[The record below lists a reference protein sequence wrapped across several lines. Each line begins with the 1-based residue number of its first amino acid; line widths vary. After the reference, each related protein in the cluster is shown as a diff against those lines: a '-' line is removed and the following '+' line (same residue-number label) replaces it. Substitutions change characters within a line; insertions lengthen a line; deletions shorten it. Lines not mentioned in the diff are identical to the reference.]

1 MEKRKAQ
8 YPLAEVRRLVQERR
22 VGFTKTALEGGTA
35 MGFDAEEM
43 LQIVAKLKAKD
54 LHKSMTTHRDHKV
67 WQDVYRAD
75 TDRGVAYV
83 KLTVVEDLLIVSFK
97 EKDA

>member
-1 MEKRKAQ
+1 MEKRKAH
-8 YPLAEVRRLVQERR
+8 YPLADVKRLVEERR
-22 VGFTKTALEGGTA
+22 ASFTKTALEDGTA

-54 LHKSMTTHRDHKV
+54 LHKSMTTHSDHKV
-67 WQDVYRAD
+67 WQDVYHAD

>member
-8 YPLAEVRRLVQERR
+8 YPLAEVRRLVDGQR

-43 LQIVAKLKAKD
+43 LQVVAKLNAKD
-54 LHKSMTTHRDHKV
+54 LHKSMTTHRDYKV
-67 WQDVYRAD
+67 WQDVYHAD
-75 TDRGVAYV
+75 TGRGVAYV

>member
-1 MEKRKAQ
+1 MEKRKAH
-8 YPLAEVRRLVQERR
+8 YPLTLVRQLIEGQK
-22 VGFTKTALEGGTA
+22 VGFTKTALEGGAA
-35 MGFDAEEM
+35 MGFDTQEM
-43 LQIVAKLKAKD
+43 LVVVAALKAKD
-54 LHKSMTTHRDHKV
+54 LHKSMTTHRQHRV
-67 WQDVYRAD
+67 WQDVYHAA